1 MIIVSELSKQYEVR
15 DLTERD
21 VDQVLELYQRNALF
35 FQYTDACPTR
45 EQVLDD
51 MKVTPSDIDA
61 SDKYFVG
68 FFDNRTLVT
77 VMDLVDGYPEPEIA
91 FIGLFMMNHDYQGKE
106 IGTAIINETMTY
118 LRTIGKKAIRLAI
131 DKGNPQSTH
140 FWQKNGFEIIA
151 EVDVD
156 GWPKLVAEKVL

>member
-1 MIIVSELSKQYEVR
+1 
-15 DLTERD
+15 
-21 VDQVLELYQRNALF
+21 
-35 FQYTDACPTR
+35 
-45 EQVLDD
+45 
-51 MKVTPSDIDA
+51 
-61 SDKYFVG
+61 
-68 FFDNRTLVT
+68 
-77 VMDLVDGYPEPEIA
+77 
-91 FIGLFMMNHDYQGKE
+91 
-106 IGTAIINETMTY
+106 MTY